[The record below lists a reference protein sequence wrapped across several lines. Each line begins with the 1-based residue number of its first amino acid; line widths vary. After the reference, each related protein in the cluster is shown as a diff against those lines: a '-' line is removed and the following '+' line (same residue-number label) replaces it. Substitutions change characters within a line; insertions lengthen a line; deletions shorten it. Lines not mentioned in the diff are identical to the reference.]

1 MTETVN
7 RIVCI
12 FSFLC
17 IAAIGAFGVGTTGTI
32 VGTVKDI
39 SGATVANATVTIRN
53 QETNATRSVQTNAT
67 GDYSVPLLPPGTYE
81 ILIEGKGFRRSIFKN
96 MALAVDQTVRA
107 DATLQ
112 VGGVNEEVT
121 VESAEPLVQTDTS
134 TIGQVVDSDQVKTL
148 PLNERNFVA
157 FALLVPGAQLPSEG
171 SLDST
176 QGQALSVNGARETA
190 NNFLLDG
197 VDNQDLVINQYSVL
211 PMTDA
216 IEEFKVQSSTYSA
229 EFGRSGGA
237 QINVALKS
245 GTNQY
250 HGEGFEFLRNR
261 HLDAKNYFDLPNCT
275 PTSIPGDCGSIPR
288 LDRSQLGGTFGG
300 PIIKNKT
307 FFFAAYELLHLRE
320 ASTRQATVPSQD
332 EIAAALAAVPVAQ
345 RNPAGVN
352 TLNLYPAANVGSDLL
367 TSNLFVASPVIHNK
381 EQEFVIKID
390 HHFNES
396 NTLAGH
402 FALSYGDRLSPY
414 DLLAPFTNLP
424 GYGTTV
430 ITHGQN
436 AGGSWTHVFNPRLVN
451 ELRFGYNK
459 ELGLFTQ
466 TDKTDHN
473 AQLGFPDVLT
483 KPIDLGY
490 PNVSIAGFDGIG
502 QPTNT
507 PQDHPTTTLHLADNL
522 AWNPA
527 AMGGKHQLKFGFEMR
542 PYWYNLLFDIFA
554 RGEWVFNGGPAANP
568 LNPTQNPLIQLLQGL
583 PDFALGVSGNSNM
596 VITTT
601 SYGAYVQDDY
611 HASSHLTL
619 NLGLRY
625 EYNSP
630 PVEKNNKFSD
640 PNLSPSSITC
650 TPKPNCQ
657 FIVAGTPQLSRGT
670 YPPDRTDFAP
680 RVGFA
685 WRPFGT
691 DRFVVRSGYGIFY
704 DLVILNANLE
714 SELNPP
720 FFSVVVYG
728 QNATNNLRIQNILSQ
743 PPGVSP
749 PEPSFMS
756 PNFKDA
762 YMQQWNLDTQY
773 QLQRGLLL
781 DVAYVGSKGTR
792 LILARDINQSALG
805 GTPPYPEFGPITK
818 NSSEGDSSY
827 HALQVRAQKQASRN
841 LAFLASYTFS
851 KSLDDTSG
859 LFGTRAE
866 PGYPQNSF
874 DLSADRG
881 LSNFNVKHRFVFSY
895 IYELPFGSRQRWLS
909 SPGIANRIFG
919 NWDLS
924 GILTLQSGQPFTVV
938 RGVDQS
944 HTGTIALGDID
955 RPNLVGNPNVGGPVA
970 ANPGCAAPAQV
981 HKVADW
987 FNPCAFAAAP
997 GQFGDAGRNFLIGPQ
1012 FKDLDFSVIKN
1023 IQWGKSEARMLQFR
1037 FEFFNLLNHPNFDL
1051 PNTVFDAGAFA
1062 ALQSANAFGGRPP
1075 RQIQLGVKFL
1085 F

>member
-1 MTETVN
+1 MQLKAVL
-7 RIVCI
+7 VL
-12 FSFLC
+12 FL
-17 IAAIGAFGVGTTGTI
+17 AACVGTIPLFGVGTTGTI
-32 VGTVKDI
+32 VGTVKDN
-39 SGATVANATVTIRN
+39 SGGVVANAEVTVRN
-53 QETNATRSVQTNAT
+53 QETNATRHVKTNET
-67 GDYSVPLLPPGTYE
+67 GDYTVPLLPPGTYE
-81 ILIEGKGFRRSIFKN
+81 VVVQNTGFRRAVSKDI
-96 MALAVDQTVRA
+96 ALAVDQTVRV
-107 DATLQ
+107 DVTLQ
-112 VGGVNEEVT
+112 IGEMSQEVA
-121 VESAEPLVQTDTS
+121 VAAAAPLVQTDSS
-134 TIGQVVDSDQVKTL
+134 TIGQVVEGDQVKTL

-216 IEEFKVQSSTYSA
+216 IEQFKVQSSTYSA

-237 QINVALKS
+237 QINVVLKS
-245 GTNQY
+245 GTNQF
-250 HGEGFEFLRNR
+250 HGEAFEFLRNR
-261 HLDAKNYFDLPNCT
+261 HLDAKNFFDLPNCT
-275 PTSIPGDCGSIPR
+275 SASLPGSCAGIPR

-300 PIIKNKT
+300 PIIRDKT
-307 FFFAAYELLHLRE
+307 FFFVAYELLHLRE
-320 ASTRQATVPSQD
+320 ATTRQATVPSQAQ
-332 EIAAALAAVPVAQ
+332 IAAALAAVSAAQ
-345 RNPAGVN
+345 RNTAGVN
-352 TLNLYPAANVGSDLL
+352 ILNLYPAANVGTDLQ
-367 TSNLFVASPVIHNK
+367 TSNLFVASPVIKNR
-381 EQEFVIKID
+381 EQEFVVKVD
-390 HHFNES
+390 HHINDK
-396 NTLAGH
+396 NTLSGH
-402 FALSYGDRLSPY
+402 FALSYGNRFSPY

-430 ITHGQN
+430 ITQGQN
-436 AGGSWTHVFNPRLVN
+436 GGGTWTHVFNTRLVN
-451 ELRFGYNK
+451 ELRVGYNK
-459 ELGLFTQ
+459 ERGFFSQ

-473 AQLGFPDVLT
+473 KALGFPDVLT
-483 KPIDLGY
+483 KPVDLGF

-507 PQDHPTTTLHLADNL
+507 PQDHPTTTLHIADNL

-527 AMGGKHQLKFGFEMR
+527 FMGGRHQFKFGFEMR
-542 PYWYNLLFDIFA
+542 PYWYNLLFDIIA
-554 RGEWVFNGGPAANP
+554 RGLWTFNGGPAGNP
-568 LNPTQNPLIQLLQGL
+568 NNPTQNPLIQLLQGT
-583 PDFALGVSGNSNM
+583 PDFALGVSGDSNM

-611 HASSHLTL
+611 RLSPHFTL

-630 PVEKNNKFSD
+630 PVEIHNKFSD
-640 PNLSPSSITC
+640 PDLTPNALTC

-657 FIVAGTPQLSRGT
+657 FIVAGTPRLSRGT
-670 YPPDRTDFAP
+670 YPPDKTDFAP

-685 WRPFGT
+685 WRPLGT

-720 FFSVVVYG
+720 FFSVVFFS
-728 QNATNNLRIQNILSQ
+728 NNSTNSLTIQNILNQ
-743 PPGVSP
+743 APGSNP
-749 PEPSFMS
+749 AQPSFMS

-762 YMQQWNLDTQY
+762 YMQQWNLDVQY
-773 QLQRGLLL
+773 ELKHDVLL

-792 LILARDINQSALG
+792 LIIARDINQSKLG
-805 GTPPYPEFGPITK
+805 GTPPFPAFGGITM
-818 NSSEGDSSY
+818 NTSEGDSSY
-827 HALQVRAQKQASRN
+827 HALQVRSEKRTSRG

-851 KSLDDTSG
+851 KSLDDASG

-881 LSNFNVKHRFVFSY
+881 LSNFNVKHRFVFSS
-895 IYELPFGSRQRWLS
+895 IYELPFGTGQRWLAE
-909 SPGIANRIFG
+909 PGIANRIFG
-919 NWDLS
+919 NWKIS
-924 GILTLQSGQPFTVV
+924 GILALQSGQPFTVN

-944 HTGTIALGDID
+944 GTGTIALGTID

-970 ANPGCAAPAQV
+970 ANLGCIAPAQV
-981 HKVADW
+981 HTVADW

-997 GQFGDAGRNFLIGPQ
+997 GKFGSAGRNFLIGPDY
-1012 FKDLDFSVIKN
+1012 KDVDFSVLRDIHL
-1023 IQWGKSEARMLQFR
+1023 GRESRLLQFR
-1037 FEFFNLLNHPNFDL
+1037 AEFFNLFNHPNFDL
-1051 PNTVFDAGAFA
+1051 PSSNFDGNAFG

-1075 RQIQLGVKFL
+1075 RQVQLGLKFL